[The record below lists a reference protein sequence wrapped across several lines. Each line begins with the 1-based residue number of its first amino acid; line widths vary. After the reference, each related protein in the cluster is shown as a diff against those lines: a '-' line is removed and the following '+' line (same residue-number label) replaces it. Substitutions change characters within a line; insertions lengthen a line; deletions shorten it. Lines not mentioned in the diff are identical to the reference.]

1 MTHEELCRM
10 EQSQLIKLIDEG
22 TLVYLPCKRGDTV
35 YFIKSAYSLARFPI
49 KAKIVGIRGI
59 NCDNEIMYATITD
72 YNELDRYFTSADIGK
87 TVFLTR
93 EEAEKALKERE
104 KNG

>member
-22 TLVYLPCKRGDTV
+22 KLVYLPCKVEDTV
-35 YFIKSAYSLARFPI
+35 YALIQTFIKNKLGWSIDTRIIDELNSNKF
-49 KAKIVGIRGI
+49 
-59 NCDNEIMYATITD
+59 NSNTMITKKPF
-72 YNELDRYFTSADIGK
+72 ELHFYPSEIGK

-104 KNG
+104 VNG